1 MRKKL
6 LISFL
11 VICSVV
17 FVNAQTLPNNSFETW
32 TNATTPANW
41 ATSYSGTV
49 SGIIPLSFSF
59 GTKTLDAHSGSFALK
74 VSPNL
79 ISLGNVTIPAFV
91 QLGTVGTFNLDAATL
106 AALAN
111 LDFDNIDINQ
121 LAALQSLIS
130 KGIAISDSPSELKF
144 WYKFL
149 PDSSDQATV
158 NVITTKW
165 NSTLNIAEVV
175 ATGSTSIANLTTQYA
190 EMNVPITLENV
201 SSVCDTIRVIIS
213 VGGANS
219 SAASEFFIDDI
230 TMKFNSWNVENNSI
244 SNLKLFP
251 NPTQGLVTVSLKDYS
266 TSFDLEVYDNCGKM
280 INNIKNLSDSYTFTT
295 ETLSAGI
302 YLVKTIQNGV
312 SSTSKL
318 VVE

>member
-6 LISFL
+6 LLCFI
-11 VICSVV
+11 VICSVI
-17 FVNAQTLPNNSFETW
+17 FVKAQTLPNNGFETW

-41 ATSYSGTV
+41 ASSYSGYI
-49 SGIIPLSFSF
+49 SGVIPLSFSF
-59 GTKTLDAHSGSFALK
+59 GTKTVDAHSGSYALK

-79 ISLGNVTIPAFV
+79 ISLGSVTLPAFV

-106 AALAN
+106 AALASM
-111 LDFDNIDINQ
+111 DFENIDINQ
-121 LAALQSLIS
+121 LIALQTLIS
-130 KGIAISDSPSELKF
+130 KGIAMSDSPSELKF

-175 ATGSTSIANLTTQYA
+175 ATGSTAISNLTTQYA
-190 EMNVPITLENV
+190 EMNVPMTLEGA
-201 SSVCDTIRVIIS
+201 SSACDTIRVIFS
-213 VGGANS
+213 VGGVNS

-230 TMKFNSWNVENNSI
+230 TLKFNSWSVENNSI
-244 SNLKLFP
+244 SNMKLYP
-251 NPTQGLVTVSLKDYS
+251 NPTHDLVTVSLNDYS
-266 TSFDLEVYDNCGKM
+266 SSYDVEVYDHCGKL
-280 INNIKNLSDSYTFTT
+280 ITNVKNMTDSYTFST
-295 ETLSAGI
+295 ETMAAGI
-302 YLVKTIQNGV
+302 YLIKTIQNGTT
-312 SSTSKL
+312 STSKL